1 MSIRHLRKIV
11 KKMRPTFFKRENK
24 IIKSFKIEERESIKM
39 SKAKGRVSAGL
50 EIIIEMRQSIKKL
63 KILNIY

>member
-1 MSIRHLRKIV
+1 
-11 KKMRPTFFKRENK
+11 MRPTFFKRENT